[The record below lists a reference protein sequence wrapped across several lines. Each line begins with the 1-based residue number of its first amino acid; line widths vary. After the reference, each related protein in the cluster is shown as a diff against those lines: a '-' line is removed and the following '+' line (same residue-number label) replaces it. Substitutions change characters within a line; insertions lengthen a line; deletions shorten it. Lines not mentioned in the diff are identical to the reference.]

1 MVHSAYDSVELLKG
15 CPARIDAAAAYGSKL
30 LLGCSDASLRIYA
43 PSSALPVPLAGGGGG
58 GGDDGPP
65 PPDAEIRRE
74 PYVPERTVSGF
85 WKRAPLA
92 MEVCR
97 SRDLLLSLSEWVAV
111 HRLPNLET
119 VVAIGKTKGAHVC
132 SWDDR
137 RGFLCVGRQKR
148 VAIYRLD
155 GGREFVEVKEFGVP
169 DVVKSMAWCGE
180 NICVGVRREYM
191 IMNSTTGALSEIFSS
206 GRIAP
211 SLVVPL
217 PSGELLLGKD
227 NIGVFVD
234 QNGKLLQDGR
244 ICWSEAPASVVVQK
258 PYAVGRLPRHI
269 EIRSLRA
276 PYPLVQTV
284 GLRDVHLLLQS
295 NNSLIAT
302 LSNAVYGL
310 LPVPLIA
317 QIVQLTASGDFEEAL
332 SLCKLIP
339 PEDSSLRASKESL
352 IHIRYA
358 HHLFNNGN
366 YEEAMEQFLASQ
378 EEITYILS
386 LYPSIILPKLLTV
399 SVPEKFADAT
409 DELHL
414 SRVSSDASDETE
426 SSLFQHYDTD
436 DKSMLEIKKMSHNA
450 LMALVKFLQKKRQG
464 IFERATAEVT
474 EEVVQDSISSY
485 EPYKSKSSNKKGGYT
500 HISSVA
506 REMATILDTAL
517 LQALILT
524 GQSSSVL
531 ELLKGPNFCD
541 LKTCE
546 KFLMERNQHTLLL
559 ELYKY
564 NGMHRDALKLL
575 DQLVQESNS
584 GESHSELTQKFR
596 PNMIIEYLKP
606 LCRTDPMLVLEFSL
620 NVLESCPS
628 ETIEL
633 FLSGNVPAE
642 LVNSYL
648 KQHAPNMQST
658 YLELML
664 SMSENGINPKLQNE
678 LVHLYLSEVIDWLK
692 DLKEQKKWDEKTY
705 SPTRR
710 KLLSALDGISGYN
723 AADLLKRLPLDG
735 LFEERAILLG
745 RMNQHQ
751 LALALYVHKLHL
763 PELALVYCDRVYEA
777 ALHQPSR
784 SNANIYL
791 TLLQIYLNP
800 RRAIKELEQR
810 TENSFAVVA
819 QSTGVQKS
827 GSIKVK
833 GGRQSKKIAEI
844 EGADDM
850 RISLS
855 STDSG
860 RSDGDA
866 DEMTDEGDSIMLN
879 QALDL
884 LSQRW
889 DRING
894 AQALRI
900 LPRDIKLQDLL
911 PFLKPLL
918 RKSTEGRRNYSVIK
932 GLTSNE
938 NLQVKEELYNC
949 RRAIVKVDADSMC
962 SLCHKRIG
970 SSAHNPTPFSTLK
983 QAYMTH
989 GPRKDSGSVFIH
1001 SSPSNQSVRVHM
1013 RVVTMGSAGKTF
1025 AVLTSQLL
1033 LIFHVIGDED
1043 SKHIAQRIY
1052 LRYVT
1057 AASVISFKHNI

>member
-1 MVHSAYDSVELLKG
+1 
-15 CPARIDAAAAYGSKL
+15 
-30 LLGCSDASLRIYA
+30 
-43 PSSALPVPLAGGGGG
+43 
-58 GGDDGPP
+58 
-65 PPDAEIRRE
+65 
-74 PYVPERTVSGF
+74 
-85 WKRAPLA
+85 
-92 MEVCR
+92 
-97 SRDLLLSLSEWVAV
+97 
-111 HRLPNLET
+111 
-119 VVAIGKTKGAHVC
+119 
-132 SWDDR
+132 
-137 RGFLCVGRQKR
+137 
-148 VAIYRLD
+148 
-155 GGREFVEVKEFGVP
+155 
-169 DVVKSMAWCGE
+169 
-180 NICVGVRREYM
+180 
-191 IMNSTTGALSEIFSS
+191 
-206 GRIAP
+206 
-211 SLVVPL
+211 
-217 PSGELLLGKD
+217 
-227 NIGVFVD
+227 
-234 QNGKLLQDGR
+234 
-244 ICWSEAPASVVVQK
+244 
-258 PYAVGRLPRHI
+258 
-269 EIRSLRA
+269 
-276 PYPLVQTV
+276 
-284 GLRDVHLLLQS
+284 
-295 NNSLIAT
+295 
-302 LSNAVYGL
+302 
-310 LPVPLIA
+310 
-317 QIVQLTASGDFEEAL
+317 
-332 SLCKLIP
+332 
-339 PEDSSLRASKESL
+339 
-352 IHIRYA
+352 
-358 HHLFNNGN
+358 
-366 YEEAMEQFLASQ
+366 
-378 EEITYILS
+378 
-386 LYPSIILPKLLTV
+386 
-399 SVPEKFADAT
+399 
-409 DELHL
+409 
-414 SRVSSDASDETE
+414 
-426 SSLFQHYDTD
+426 
-436 DKSMLEIKKMSHNA
+436 
-450 LMALVKFLQKKRQG
+450 
-464 IFERATAEVT
+464 
-474 EEVVQDSISSY
+474 
-485 EPYKSKSSNKKGGYT
+485 
-500 HISSVA
+500 
-506 REMATILDTAL
+506 MATILDTAL

-596 PNMIIEYLKP
+596 PNMIIEYLK
-606 LCRTDPMLVLEFSL
+606 
-620 NVLESCPS
+620 
-628 ETIEL
+628 
-633 FLSGNVPAE
+633 
-642 LVNSYL
+642 
-648 KQHAPNMQST
+648 
-658 YLELML
+658 
-664 SMSENGINPKLQNE
+664 
-678 LVHLYLSEVIDWLK
+678 VHLYLSEVIDWLK

-900 LPRDIKLQDLL
+900 LPRDIKLQVQLFLTQTLILL
-911 PFLKPLL
+911 GASRLCKII
-918 RKSTEGRRNYSVIK
+918 TVI
-932 GLTSNE
+932 
-938 NLQVKEELYNC
+938 
-949 RRAIVKVDADSMC
+949 
-962 SLCHKRIG
+962 
-970 SSAHNPTPFSTLK
+970 
-983 QAYMTH
+983 
-989 GPRKDSGSVFIH
+989 
-1001 SSPSNQSVRVHM
+1001 
-1013 RVVTMGSAGKTF
+1013 
-1025 AVLTSQLL
+1025 
-1033 LIFHVIGDED
+1033 
-1043 SKHIAQRIY
+1043 
-1052 LRYVT
+1052 
-1057 AASVISFKHNI
+1057 ASR